1 MSGNGVPSRGRVW
14 LKGLFGGIG
23 AQMVSTL
30 IGLAFIPLALDY
42 LGATQFGVWVIL
54 NSIMAYFGLV
64 QGGTGIATVAMISRF
79 SRDAKQQKSVFHDAV
94 HFLTWTSLILMILLL
109 LMVSYQDAWSGVFSK
124 LASHGKEEAVWAC
137 VFLIFPYLCRFPAT
151 VFSTAFVGLQ
161 ELHLERFYVSV
172 LPTTLNFIVLLI
184 TIHFHGGLIMLAGLT
199 GGANVVSS
207 LAAMIH
213 FLARHGT
220 LIRNNRYI
228 PSLERERKF
237 IHSSLRFIFVSSMA
251 VIVWNTDSLVIGYFF
266 GQEQV
271 TAYAVTFKI
280 FMAGF
285 ILVMSMSQALWPM
298 FGTEGGNENWE
309 WINRVYGHT
318 LILLPILGG
327 LIWIGGILFAKPII
341 LLWAGETGYGG
352 SLVVFALGGYAYLIS
367 TGSVHASLLSGLNII
382 VLWMAILEAVLNF
395 LLSVVLIRYFGIGGV
410 ALGTLLASLFTVCL
424 FGPVI
429 VKRETKGHVSMPW
442 QPVLR
447 FLFTVVFPFVFVAQL
462 TSTHFTLYTEI
473 LAGIFIIFCYLYV
486 SWKTMDK
493 TSKNKI
499 LYFLKVNEVIA

>member
-1 MSGNGVPSRGRVW
+1 MNGNGVPSRGRVW

-23 AQMVSTL
+23 AQVVSIL

-42 LGATQFGVWVIL
+42 LGATQFGVWVVL

-64 QGGTGIATVAMISRF
+64 QGGTGIATVAMISGF
-79 SRDAKQQKSVFHDAV
+79 SRDARQQISVFRDAIR
-94 HFLTWTSLILMILLL
+94 FLTWTALILMILLL
-109 LMVSYQDAWSGVFSK
+109 LMVLYPDAWSGVFSK
-124 LASHGKEEAVWAC
+124 LTSNEKDEAVWAC

-161 ELHLERFYVSV
+161 ELHLERFYVSM
-172 LPTTLNFIVLLI
+172 LPTTLNFVALLI
-184 TIHFHGGLIMLAGLT
+184 TIHFHGGLILLAGLT

-213 FLARHGT
+213 FFARHGT
-220 LIRNNRYI
+220 LIRNNCHI

-237 IHSSLRFIFVSSMA
+237 IHSSLRFIVASSMA
-251 VIVWNTDSLVIGYFF
+251 IIVWNTDSLVIGYFS

-285 ILVMSMSQALWPM
+285 ILVTSIAQALWPM

-341 LLWAGETGYGG
+341 ILWAGETGYGG
-352 SLVVFALGGYAYLIS
+352 SLVVFALGGYAYMIS

-382 VLWMAILEAVLNF
+382 VLWMAILEAVLN
-395 LLSVVLIRYFGIGGV
+395 LMLSVVLIHYFGIGGV

-429 VKRETKGHVSMPW
+429 VKRETKGYVSMPW
-442 QPVLR
+442 QKVLR
-447 FLFTVVFPFVFVAQL
+447 FFFTVVLPFVFVAQL
-462 TSTHFTLYTEI
+462 TSTYFTSYTVI
-473 LAGIFIIFCYLYV
+473 LVGVGIILCYLYV
-486 SWKTMDK
+486 SWKTMN
-493 TSKNKI
+493 TTARNKI
-499 LYFLKVNEVIA
+499 LHVLRVNEVIV